1 MLPSLSHLQHTP
13 CPLNLMEPLAICN
26 INLFLSQGKW
36 DVPLP
41 KVKAV
46 GEDEVFKVIKTGRS
60 KSKFS
65 MFSILLLLRPLKSL
79 PFDRTKV
86 PTNKIQLCFYLY
98 GV

>member
-1 MLPSLSHLQHTP
+1 MEFTLSNARGFYSSKGDPSGTKGLMSY
-13 CPLNLMEPLAICN
+13 LNIF
-26 INLFLSQGKW
+26 FLSQGKW

-60 KSKFS
+60 KSK
-65 MFSILLLLRPLKSL
+65 SL
-79 PFDRTKV
+79 
-86 PTNKIQLCFYLY
+86 